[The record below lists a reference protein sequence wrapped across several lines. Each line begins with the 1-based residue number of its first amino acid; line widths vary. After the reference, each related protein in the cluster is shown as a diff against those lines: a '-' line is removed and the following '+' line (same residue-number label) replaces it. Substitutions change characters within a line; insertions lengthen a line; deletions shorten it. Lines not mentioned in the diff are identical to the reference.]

1 MLSKIRLDKRDML
14 INEAEKCGNTL
25 RPLNQNVNRGDEMIY
40 SHSNELIPNKQ
51 GIFTSLKRGFFV
63 RIHNGLILARKNRTT
78 MKLSIYIFVV
88 GLVLA
93 AVSYGQCPNV
103 QGLKSN
109 FQQKPAATQAKVWR
123 DHYRF
128 ALATEKLSAD
138 QKDFIS
144 ETLALTKDGLYTQT
158 KDAATIAQ
166 FTDMATQAK
175 SLFTDALQLKRI
187 FYTLTAE
194 EMQGFS
200 LTPAAYFR
208 LSGNEGTCSCNVSDN
223 VLCDECVLNDQRWCD
238 RTSWGCGFGWIL
250 PCTGIC
256 VNFQNT

>member
-1 MLSKIRLDKRDML
+1 MSYKRLDKRCILVDK
-14 INEAEKCGNTL
+14 AERQANVL
-25 RPLNQNVNRGDEMIY
+25 RLLTANVNRGDTMANI
-40 SHSNELIPNKQ
+40 HSNELIPDKQ
-51 GIFTSLKRGFFV
+51 PGIYT
-63 RIHNGLILARKNRTT
+63 GLIFGKEDRTT

-93 AVSYGQCPNV
+93 TVSYGQCPNV